1 MPCGKCTEV
10 LDRKEHVDL
19 EKYEDTVNIFIKK
32 KKIYCNTWEHV
43 LSPVLLKLKVSRD
56 CSEFKSKTVHE

>member
-32 KKIYCNTWEHV
+32 KKN
-43 LSPVLLKLKVSRD
+43 LLQHLGT
-56 CSEFKSKTVHE
+56 CSVPGATKIESI

>member
-1 MPCGKCTEV
+1 MPRGKRTEV

-19 EKYEDTVNIFIKK
+19 EKYEHEHCEHLYK

-43 LSPVLLKLKVSRD
+43 LSPVLLKLKVSRGY
-56 CSEFKSKTVHE
+56 SEFKSKTVYG

>member
-19 EKYEDTVNIFIKK
+19 EKYEDTANIFIKK
-32 KKIYCNTWEHV
+32 NLLQHLGTCSVLGATKIESIYGLFRVQE
-43 LSPVLLKLKVSRD
+43 
-56 CSEFKSKTVHE
+56 